1 MPKIDLPLVTPMTF
15 RSTDKTK
22 DAKMVNCYQET
33 VAGRKFAVKR
43 PGKTQYTITPAL
55 TPVGQGL
62 WAYNNNLYAVS
73 NGTLYQITGGTA
85 VIRGIDLST
94 TNNVNF
100 VNTFTTSSP
109 HPYMVL
115 HDNVAG
121 YYLDATNN
129 FIKIATQVW
138 GVSIT
143 NAGSGYN
150 SVPTVVVSAPPVG
163 LTAAVSYVFTAGSL
177 TSMTLTNRGF
187 GYLSAPTIT
196 IGDTWVASAVVTLG
210 SQVYYGANLY
220 TVTVAGTF
228 GTTAPTHTTGSIA
241 NGTAT
246 LTWVGVPATVD
257 TALNAFPANP
267 VDGLVYLDGY
277 VFVMDSQAQIW
288 QSGQEDPTSWNP
300 LDYITV
306 KGEPDKGV
314 GIVKHLNY
322 LVAFKEWTTEFLY
335 DNANA
340 VGSVLTPNASAR
352 LEIGCAS
359 GDSIQAFEETV
370 LWMATAKEGG
380 GRIISML
387 DGLRAT
393 QISTSAVEKFLN
405 ASNLQGVYSWAYKI
419 AGHTFYG
426 LVLTDQDITL
436 VYDLKE
442 KEWHYW
448 TTSKAFIGG
457 GEGYFEC
464 TFVQPFPTNSNINYV
479 LDAVTGNVYTISPE
493 TYFDPFGP
501 ISVRVVTQRMLL
513 GTYNRKVNSCL
524 TLTGDSINDI
534 INVRHS
540 DDDYNTWSNYRSL
553 DLSLTKPCLYNLGS
567 FKRRAYEFFYTGNFP
582 LRLENAELSLSGD
595 FGSGSEG

>member
-22 DAKMVNCYQET
+22 DAKMINCYQET
-33 VAGRKFAVKR
+33 IAGRKFAVKR
-43 PGKTQYTITPAL
+43 PGKASYPITPAL
-55 TPVGQGL
+55 TPTGQGL
-62 WAYNNNLYAVS
+62 WSYNNNLYAVS

-85 VIRGIDLST
+85 VVRGISLST

-109 HPYMVL
+109 HPYMVM
-115 HDNVAG
+115 HDNVNG

-129 FIKIATQVW
+129 FIKINTQVW

-143 NAGSGYN
+143 RAGSGYN
-150 SVPTVVVSAPPVG
+150 SVPTVVVSSPSVG
-163 LTAAVSYVFTAGSL
+163 LTASVSYVFTTGSL

-187 GYLSAPTIT
+187 GYTSAPTIT
-196 IGDTWVASAVVTLG
+196 IGTSWVASTVKTLG
-210 SQVYYGANLY
+210 SQIYYGDNLY
-220 TVTVAGTF
+220 TVTIAGTT
-228 GTTAPTHTTGSIA
+228 GTVAPTHTTGSVA

-246 LTWVGVPATVD
+246 LTWVGLTATVS
-257 TALNAFPANP
+257 TALNAFPVNP
-267 VDGLVYLDGY
+267 VAGIVYLDGY
-277 VFVMDSQAQIW
+277 VFVMDSQAQVW

-300 LDYITV
+300 LDYLTV

-335 DNANA
+335 DNANS
-340 VGSVLTPNASAR
+340 VGSVLAPNASAR

-370 LWMATAKEGG
+370 LWMASAKEGG
-380 GRIISML
+380 RMITML
-387 DGLRAT
+387 SGLQAQT
-393 QISTSAVEKFLN
+393 ISTQAVEKFLN
-405 ASNLQGVYSWAYKI
+405 ASSLVGVYSWGYKVS
-419 AGHTFYG
+419 GHTFYG

-464 TFVQPFPTNSNINYV
+464 TFVQPFPTNSNVNYV
-479 LDAVTGNVYTISPE
+479 LDAVTGNVYTISPNN
-493 TYFDPFGP
+493 YVDPFGP
-501 ISVRVVTQRMLL
+501 INVKVVTQRLLL
-513 GTYNRKVNSCL
+513 GTYSRKVNSCL
-524 TLTGDSINDI
+524 ILTGDSISDTI
-534 INVRHS
+534 SVRHS
-540 DDDYNTWSNYRSL
+540 DDDYTTWSNYRSL
-553 DLSLTKPCLYNLGS
+553 DLSLSKPCLYNLGS
-567 FKRRAYEFFYTGNFP
+567 FKRRAYEFLYTGLFP
-582 LRLENAELSLSGD
+582 LRLENAELSVSGD
-595 FGSGSEG
+595 FGQGSEG